1 MKAVILFA
9 DKMITKFMQDTDV
22 FESSKVIGKP
32 LICATVVEDW
42 GKPHFD
48 KMLSLNSNASY
59 TTVAVVTEKGVF
71 ADPQIKSVS
80 DGSNF
85 ATIGSVIEQMKRELA
100 AWVVQPVDES
110 SKNTETAKTPR
121 PTQRERKRKPAR

>member
-9 DKMITKFMQDTDV
+9 DKMVTKFMQDTDV

-42 GKPHFD
+42 GKTHFD
-48 KMLSLNSNASY
+48 NMLSLNSTSLY

-71 ADPQIKSVS
+71 ADPRIKSVS
-80 DGSNF
+80 NGSTF
-85 ATIGSVIEQMKRELA
+85 DTIGSVIEQMKRELA
-100 AWVVQPVDES
+100 AWVARPADEAS
-110 SKNTETAKTPR
+110 TYTETAKTPQ
-121 PTQRERKRKPAR
+121 PTRRERKRKPAR